1 MFLNLTDKGE
11 TFLPGSLEKKKTQKL
26 LGQMVL
32 GFGAM
37 RNMLTG
43 LRMCLITVLD

>member
-11 TFLPGSLEKKKTQKL
+11 TFLPGSLEKKL